1 MMDPM
6 SPTPAPDAAAP
17 FRVCVFCGSSDG
29 TRPAYGRAAVA
40 LGAAIARRGWGLV
53 YGGAQVGLM
62 GMTADAALRWGG
74 EVIGVIPRGLFR
86 TEVAHPGLTRL
97 IEVDGMLERKALMAE
112 LSDVFV
118 SLPGGTGT
126 LDELFEM
133 LTWSQLGLHPRPK
146 PNGLIQIDGFWSDLV
161 AFLDRATADGF
172 LRPQHRELLLVD
184 DDIERLLDRLTR

>member
-1 MMDPM
+1 
-6 SPTPAPDAAAP
+6 
-17 FRVCVFCGSSDG
+17 
-29 TRPAYGRAAVA
+29 
-40 LGAAIARRGWGLV
+40 
-53 YGGAQVGLM
+53 
-62 GMTADAALRWGG
+62 
-74 EVIGVIPRGLFR
+74 VIPRGLFR